1 MHKNK
6 KIILLIAIIM
16 LSVAASMNNDS
27 TPSIEEVMDYVQSQL
42 LQEINPRQIK
52 VLIYKN

>member
-1 MHKNK
+1 MRLHKNK
-6 KIILLIAIIM
+6 KILLVITIIM

-42 LQEINPRQIK
+42 LQEIILTYQTPRS
-52 VLIYKN
+52 L